1 MWQQDEADDE
11 AADEISHDNLK
22 KREIG
27 VVGQSRDADDGE
39 RAGFRSDDG
48 KRNRPPGYVAA
59 GEEIIAQG
67 ALALAESQAEQS
79 DPDKIGGDDR
89 VVEMVQA
96 HALCTSLTRLE
107 CDP

>member
-1 MWQQDEADDE
+1 MRQQNESDHE
-11 AADEISHDNLK
+11 AADDVSHDDLK

-27 VVGQSRDADDGE
+27 VVGEAGNADDGE
-39 RAGFRSDDG
+39 RAGFRGHDG
-48 KRNRPPGYVAA
+48 KRNRPPGNVAA

-67 ALALAESQAEQS
+67 TLALAEAQTEQS
-79 DPDKIGGDDR
+79 DPDQIGGDDR

-107 CDP
+107 RDP